1 MGQKFVG
8 DIRALGAQPPDGAVE
23 IHRVPVNDRGG
34 DEAQPRGAEPRATPY
49 GEHGEH
55 WTLTPE
61 HTAGVWRA
69 LQAASVAALQPG

>member
-34 DEAQPRGAEPRATPY
+34 DEAQSRGTVPRATPY
-49 GEHGEH
+49 GEH

-61 HTAGVWRA
+61 HTAAVWRA
-69 LQAASVAALQPG
+69 LQAASVAVLQPG